1 MILKS
6 FIVEKNVSIIDQY
19 FVTLFYGENI
29 GFKDEIKQKIK
40 EKYKNYERV
49 NFNQDE
55 IIKNEELLEEQIYNI
70 SLFKKNKVIFINEVS
85 DKVKKIIL
93 EINEKPQDNI
103 KIFLFSQ
110 NLEKKSILRSY
121 LEKSK
126 NTAVIPCYQDNH
138 KTLSEYFRR
147 SLDGYSGINQ
157 ETINLLIENSGF
169 DRKVLS
175 NEIDKIKS
183 LFLDKKIKVEK
194 LDNLI
199 NNTYNLDFEEL
210 RDSCL
215 EGNKEK
221 LNRNLGNLV
230 LQNEDAYFYINN
242 LNFRIEKLLK
252 LQKQLKIDKNVDL
265 AIENMKPK
273 IFWKDKPIYT
283 RQIQKWNSEKLERA
297 KKDLIDTE
305 IKMKTKLNNY
315 NNTLIKNLLV
325 NLNSIA
331 NSTS

>member
-93 EINEKPQDNI
+93 EINEKAQDNI

-121 LEKSK
+121 LDKSK

-138 KTLSEYFRR
+138 RTLSEYFRR

-199 NNTYNLDFEEL
+199 NNTYNLDFDEL